1 MDKRQEWAKNLAMA
15 KRKTDVQNRLPISLQ
30 KKQIQNDI
38 ARAKRDFINARASK
52 NKEAT
57 QLVWEKLVRLRSD
70 LMGLNLAEVRERFGN
85 VADQIVEREIKA
97 YAEDCALLGM
107 VLE

>member
-1 MDKRQEWAKNLAMA
+1 MDKSQQWAKDLAMA
-15 KRKTDVQNRLPISLQ
+15 KRKADAQNRLPISLQ

-38 ARAKRDFINARASK
+38 ARAKRDLINARANK
-52 NKEAT
+52 NKET
-57 QLVWEKLVRLRSD
+57 IRLVWERLISLRSD

-97 YAEDCALLGM
+97 YAEDCVLLGM

>member
-1 MDKRQEWAKNLAMA
+1 MDKSQEWAKNLATA
-15 KRKTDVQNRLPISLQ
+15 KRKADLQNRLPISLQ
-30 KKQIQNDI
+30 KKQTQNEI
-38 ARAKRDFINARASK
+38 TRAKRDLINARASK
-52 NKEAT
+52 NKEEVR
-57 QLVWEKLVRLRSD
+57 LVWERLVSLRSD

>member
-1 MDKRQEWAKNLAMA
+1 
-15 KRKTDVQNRLPISLQ
+15 
-30 KKQIQNDI
+30 
-38 ARAKRDFINARASK
+38 
-52 NKEAT
+52 
-57 QLVWEKLVRLRSD
+57 
-70 LMGLNLAEVRERFGN
+70 MGLNLAEVRERFGN